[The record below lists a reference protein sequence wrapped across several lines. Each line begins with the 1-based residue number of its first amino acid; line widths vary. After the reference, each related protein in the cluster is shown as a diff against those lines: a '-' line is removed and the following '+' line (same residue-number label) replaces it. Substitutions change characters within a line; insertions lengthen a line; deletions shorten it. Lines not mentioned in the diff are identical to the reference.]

1 MRVEGVKGML
11 NTLSIRNLAVV
22 ESVDVQFYPGFH
34 VLTGETGAG
43 KSIIIDAL
51 GLIAGGRGSADL
63 IRYGCDKAEIEALF
77 DLPPA
82 HPVWQTLTHLGIE
95 ADAEEHLLIRRE
107 LTSQGKSTS
116 RINGQLVNLSML
128 REVGEKL
135 INIHGQHEH
144 QSLLRSEQHMSL
156 LDTYGDKIIGP
167 AKRRYQELYSE
178 FSKVEQELKELQETS
193 QKAYQMLDMYR
204 FQLEEI
210 AAAQLKPGEDEELSE
225 ERVKLSHSE
234 KMMDSVAG
242 AYELLYGGS
251 SGLEAVSRALSR
263 LEDVSAYDEKGLKP
277 LVEQLQSAYYQL
289 EDAVFQLRDYRD
301 GIEFNPE
308 RLNEIELRLDMIS
321 GLRRKYGDNVEQI
334 LEYYGRI
341 QQETDMLENKD
352 EFIQSLEKRRD
363 ELLTVALEA
372 AKKLSDARKRCAR
385 DLATQVER
393 ELKDLQMERTRFEVR
408 LELQDA
414 PDGYEYEGQRIRLTR
429 QGIDTAEFLISANPG
444 EPLRPLAKIA
454 SGGEMSRIMLAMKS
468 IFARHDQIPVLI
480 FDEVDTGVSGRA
492 AQSIAEKLYL
502 LAKTCQVFSITHL
515 PQVACMADHQ
525 YLIEKKVVSSR
536 TMTQVENLSEEGR
549 IKELARMLGGVEI
562 TEKTLHH
569 AQEMLN
575 LAAAQKASRT
585 ASGQ

>member
-1 MRVEGVKGML
+1 ML
-11 NTLSIRNLAVV
+11 VTLSIRNLAVV
-22 ESVDVQFYPGFH
+22 EEVDVHFYPGFH

-43 KSIIIDAL
+43 KSIVIDAL

-63 IRYGCDKAEIEALF
+63 IRYGSEKAEIEALF
-77 DLPPA
+77 DLPAA
-82 HPVWQTLTHLGIE
+82 HPVWDTLGRLGIE
-95 ADAEEHLLIRRE
+95 ADPAEHLLIRRE

-116 RINGQLVNLSML
+116 RINGQMVNLSML

-144 QSLLRSEQHMSL
+144 QSLLRPEQHMTL
-156 LDTYGDKIIGP
+156 LDTYGEAVIGP
-167 AKRRYQELYSE
+167 AKRKYQALFTE
-178 FSKVEQELKELQETS
+178 FSKVEKELKELQETS

-210 AAAQLKPGEDEELSE
+210 AAAKLKVGEDELLQE
-225 ERVKLSHSE
+225 ERLKLSHSE
-234 KMMDSVAG
+234 KMMDAVAG
-242 AYELLYGGS
+242 SYDLLYGPQ
-251 SGLEAVSRALSR
+251 GLETISRAITR
-263 LEDVSAYDEKGLKP
+263 LQDVVSYDEKGLKP
-277 LVEQLQSAYYQL
+277 VVEQLQSAYYQL

-301 GIEFNPE
+301 DIEFNPE
-308 RLNEIELRLDMIS
+308 RLDEIEHRLDMIT

-341 QQETDMLENKD
+341 QQETELLENKD
-352 EFIQSLEKRRD
+352 EVLQGLEKRRD
-363 ELLTVALEA
+363 ELLSVLLQA
-372 AKKLSDARKRCAR
+372 ARELSTARRESARKLAR
-385 DLATQVER
+385 AVER
-393 ELKDLQMERTRFEVR
+393 ELKDLQMERTSFDVR
-408 LELQDA
+408 LELVQDA
-414 PDGYEYEGQRIRLTR
+414 NGYEYEGQRIRLTR
-429 QGIDTAEFLISANPG
+429 QGMDNAEFLISANPG

-492 AQSIAEKLYL
+492 AQSIAEKLFV

-525 YLIEKKVVSSR
+525 YLIEKKLEQSR
-536 TMTQVENLSEEGR
+536 TRTQVEHLSDQGR
-549 IKELARMLGGVEI
+549 VTELARMLGGVEI